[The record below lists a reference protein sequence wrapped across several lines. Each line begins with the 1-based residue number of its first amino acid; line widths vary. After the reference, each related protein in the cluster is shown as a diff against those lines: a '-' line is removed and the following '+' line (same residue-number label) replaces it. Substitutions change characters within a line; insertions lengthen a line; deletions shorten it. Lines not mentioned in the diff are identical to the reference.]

1 MFRVLIVDDER
12 IVLNGIRMII
22 EENLGLAFPVD
33 IATASN
39 GPQALQFLQHFTP
52 DLILTDIRMPVMDG
66 FELIRQIRN
75 SFPAMNIAILTSHA
89 DFDYAVQGIHYQVTD
104 FILKPIDEKILKDT
118 IEKAYLQKQ
127 EKETEHLHS
136 ALLEVRNMML
146 YDLSPTELTT
156 TPELVH
162 RLFPHTYFTVIVVS
176 LTEVSEGLEDGL
188 KNILSSYYDLCYCFT
203 LQEKKQLT
211 AICNHDFFFVKP
223 TDLNREFSEQTGCT
237 AFWSGISI
245 SSNTYTTLHSL
256 YTNAVQRIFYA
267 KTFGDDDTM
276 SGLSLVTYHECVQIF
291 LEKDEEKVQELLT
304 QYVDAIRSTSPD
316 ICTPDVIFR
325 SFFHNIALFFE
336 NTSIPMPASG
346 LLDAPKAAN
355 FAELVPEIMGYLS
368 RIRKEIQK
376 TSEYSGNDVQIRQL
390 LNYIRE
396 NYQKDIS
403 LDDLADSVGLHP
415 NYVCT
420 LFKKSVGQS
429 YLSCLHKER
438 IRAAKKLLLDTDLSI
453 EDIAHQVGYNSSS
466 QLARVFR
473 KYESLSPTD
482 FRNQH

>member
-1 MFRVLIVDDER
+1 
-12 IVLNGIRMII
+12 
-22 EENLGLAFPVD
+22 
-33 IATASN
+33 
-39 GPQALQFLQHFTP
+39 
-52 DLILTDIRMPVMDG
+52 
-66 FELIRQIRN
+66 
-75 SFPAMNIAILTSHA
+75 
-89 DFDYAVQGIHYQVTD
+89 
-104 FILKPIDEKILKDT
+104 
-118 IEKAYLQKQ
+118 
-127 EKETEHLHS
+127 
-136 ALLEVRNMML
+136 
-146 YDLSPTELTT
+146 
-156 TPELVH
+156 
-162 RLFPHTYFTVIVVS
+162 
-176 LTEVSEGLEDGL
+176 
-188 KNILSSYYDLCYCFT
+188 
-203 LQEKKQLT
+203 
-211 AICNHDFFFVKP
+211 
-223 TDLNREFSEQTGCT
+223 
-237 AFWSGISI
+237 
-245 SSNTYTTLHSL
+245 
-256 YTNAVQRIFYA
+256 
-267 KTFGDDDTM
+267 M